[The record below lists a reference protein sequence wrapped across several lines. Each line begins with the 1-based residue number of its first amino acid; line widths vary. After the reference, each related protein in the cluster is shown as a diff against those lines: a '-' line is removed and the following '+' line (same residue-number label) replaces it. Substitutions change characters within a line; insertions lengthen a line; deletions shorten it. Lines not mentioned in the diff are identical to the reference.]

1 MGGDALK
8 QCSTC
13 KEHKPLAMFNKR
25 KASED
30 GLQPLCRDCQQ
41 ASNNKSNKDSNL
53 NRMYVNNQY
62 VSRKH
67 PMWKPGRYTMLDA
80 SFFFMAQEEE
90 KTTPDGYVYII
101 TNPAWPECVKVGM
114 AKSPDGRL
122 GGFQTYSPYRDYTAY
137 HMFYCKDYA
146 KAERKAHKLME
157 SKYQRAQG
165 EWFICTPE
173 DALKTLEGRLK

>member
-1 MGGDALK
+1 MGGNALK
-8 QCSTC
+8 TC
-13 KEHKPLAMFNKR
+13 GCCKTAKPLAEFR
-25 KASED
+25 KSHTLKD
-30 GLQPLCRDCQQ
+30 GLQPNCRECNDKQNAKTNPQ
-41 ASNNKSNKDSNL
+41 
-53 NRMYVNNQY
+53 RMYVNNQY
-62 VSRKH
+62 VSKKH

-122 GGFQTYSPYRDYTAY
+122 SGFQTYSPYRDYTAY

-146 KAERKAHKLME
+146 KAEQKAHKLME

-173 DALKTLEGRLK
+173 DALKTLEGKLK